1 MRQLKKA
8 KPSWDATQMQT
19 PQHVTQYSNNNLKM
33 SMKSQSYYYSMFSEV
48 ELFLE
53 GKKFASEAL
62 FILALSIRCFV

>member
-1 MRQLKKA
+1 
-8 KPSWDATQMQT
+8 MQT